1 MFNHPYICLSTDKE
15 LDKQSIINWFKSVA
29 SDGPPGVLSAIELTP
44 NNKPRRFY
52 YRKINGANRYC
63 AVLCRDLE
71 GEEYNHVMLILALMA
86 PYKQTN
92 NQHCWT
98 DYYKVSDI
106 EYHVT
111 TWPNDEPP
119 TIAEYLPE

>member
-1 MFNHPYICLSTDKE
+1 MAKHTTPEDWTAICLRHSKMTKE
-15 LDKQSIINWFKSVA
+15 ENRAFLRKVM
-29 SDGPPGVLSAIELTP
+29 GPPH
-44 NNKPRRFY
+44 
-52 YRKINGANRYC
+52 
-63 AVLCRDLE
+63 RDLE
-71 GEEYNHVMLILALMA
+71 GEEYNHIKLVLALLE

-98 DYYKVSDI
+98 DYYKIGDV

-111 TWPNDEPP
+111 TFGVNEPP

>member
-1 MFNHPYICLSTDKE
+1 MLGTGIMMIAIGVTYAEKKIGTNMITTKE
-15 LDKQSIINWFKSVA
+15 DALAFLRKVM
-29 SDGPPGVLSAIELTP
+29 GPPH
-44 NNKPRRFY
+44 
-52 YRKINGANRYC
+52 
-63 AVLCRDLE
+63 RDLE

>member
-1 MFNHPYICLSTDKE
+1 MIKHLTPDDWAAIRLKHSKMTKE
-15 LDKQSIINWFKSVA
+15 EHRAFLRKVM
-29 SDGPPGVLSAIELTP
+29 GPPH
-44 NNKPRRFY
+44 
-52 YRKINGANRYC
+52 
-63 AVLCRDLE
+63 RDLE

-98 DYYKVSDI
+98 DYYRMSGN

-111 TWPNDEPP
+111 HWPGELPP